1 MYDNIITASGT
12 ADGIRAVG
20 SLLDIQRN
28 SFDVQKTGAVIK
40 NYDSGYADSQ
50 QYGSLAYFS
59 ENDWNQAESVYN
71 VTKSSV
77 TAQSEYIPSPPSGEY
92 PVKLSWPDQE
102 AWPDNQFQGAIIP
115 TPVKD
120 CNNCQN
126 MTPRN
131 FPLGVSMDNHSTVF
145 PFADLSNLDLS

>member
-77 TAQSEYIPSPPSGEY
+77 TAQSEYIPSPPSGE
-92 PVKLSWPDQE
+92 
-102 AWPDNQFQGAIIP
+102 
-115 TPVKD
+115 
-120 CNNCQN
+120 
-126 MTPRN
+126 
-131 FPLGVSMDNHSTVF
+131 
-145 PFADLSNLDLS
+145 

>member
-40 NYDSGYADSQ
+40 NYDSGYAGSQ

-59 ENDWNQAESVYN
+59 ENNWNQAESVYN

-77 TAQSEYIPSPPSGEY
+77 TAQSRRAYLRRTQNAQWTCQWGGGTLKAAGECTLGWVGTGCEPPCAR
-92 PVKLSWPDQE
+92 L
-102 AWPDNQFQGAIIP
+102 A
-115 TPVKD
+115 
-120 CNNCQN
+120 
-126 MTPRN
+126 R
-131 FPLGVSMDNHSTVF
+131 
-145 PFADLSNLDLS
+145 

>member
-28 SFDVQKTGAVIK
+28 SSMSKDRAVIK

-59 ENDWNQAESVYN
+59 ENDWNQAESY
-71 VTKSSV
+71 T
-77 TAQSEYIPSPPSGEY
+77 T
-92 PVKLSWPDQE
+92 
-102 AWPDNQFQGAIIP
+102 
-115 TPVKD
+115 
-120 CNNCQN
+120 
-126 MTPRN
+126 
-131 FPLGVSMDNHSTVF
+131 
-145 PFADLSNLDLS
+145 